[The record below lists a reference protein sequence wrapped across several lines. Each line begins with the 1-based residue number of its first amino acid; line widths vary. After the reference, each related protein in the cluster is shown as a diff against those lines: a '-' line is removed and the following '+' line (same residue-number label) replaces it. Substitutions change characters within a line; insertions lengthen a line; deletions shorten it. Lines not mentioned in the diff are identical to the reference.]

1 MCKSCDG
8 HAVNTSIV
16 VTVESDRTCVIV
28 GVAGAGTK
36 VASVRTF
43 WKQKPEYLNGLWWKI
58 DYSLGVVVGTRPS
71 TRAVVDLGGESGE
84 QDEHPSEPEQ
94 REESD
99 TSRAPIN
106 RAECVQAQTD

>member
-1 MCKSCDG
+1 MCKRCDG
-8 HAVNTSIV
+8 TPRTNPIV

-36 VASVRTF
+36 VVRGWNFLEAETGIS
-43 WKQKPEYLNGLWWKI
+43 KRTLG
-58 DYSLGVVVGTRPS
+58 YSLALVVGTRLS
-71 TRAVVDLGGESGE
+71 TRAVADLGGESG
-84 QDEHPSEPEQ
+84 QHDEHPNEPEQ

-99 TSRAPIN
+99 PSSAPIN